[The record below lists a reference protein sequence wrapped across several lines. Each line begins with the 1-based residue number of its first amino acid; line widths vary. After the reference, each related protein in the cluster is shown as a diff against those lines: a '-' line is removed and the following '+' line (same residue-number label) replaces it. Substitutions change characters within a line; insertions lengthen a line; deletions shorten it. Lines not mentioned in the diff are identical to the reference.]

1 MGVFI
6 PTEMPQKCYECFYE
20 HYCELVNPYYVEE
33 QRPVDCPLISV
44 ELDDVPSDLIKRQD
58 AIDCFWDKNRM
69 MRDCL
74 DIIKDI
80 RSLPSAEHKY
90 GEWIQHVNEPSL
102 WSCSICET
110 VIYSEH
116 EEDRLK
122 FHKWCGCCGA
132 DMRERRVDER
142 LDNES

>member
-1 MGVFI
+1 MTRDEAIAYGKEQLEIFGGLHKEFI
-6 PTEMPQKCYECFYE
+6 QMAIASLE
-20 HYCELVNPYYVEE
+20 
-33 QRPVDCPLISV
+33 RP
-44 ELDDVPSDLIKRQD
+44 
-58 AIDCFWDKNRM
+58 
-69 MRDCL
+69 
-74 DIIKDI
+74 
-80 RSLPSAEHKY
+80 H

-132 DMRERRVDER
+132 DMRGGNNDGR
-142 LDNES
+142 